1 MGTRLYPRTTD
12 RKALETLA
20 GVPHGTYDRLE
31 AMEARQKAELEAA
44 KPEDRYDLGYKHYC
58 ERNDDD
64 ALGTLDAFITFGWGK
79 FSPVDD
85 IGHDCAGHEDDLTRA
100 AKLLR
105 RNGIGV
111 DVALTGGLC
120 WS

>member
-12 RKALETLA
+12 RKNIETLA
-20 GVPHGTYDRLE
+20 GVPHGTTDRLE
-31 AMEARQKAELEAA
+31 AMEARQKTELEAA
-44 KPEDRYDLGYKHYC
+44 KPEDRYELGYKHYC
-58 ERNDDD
+58 ERNDDAD
-64 ALGTLDAFITFGWGK
+64 LGNLDAFLTFGWGK
-79 FSPVDD
+79 FSPVED
-85 IGHDCAGHEDDLTRA
+85 IGHDYAGSEPDLERS

-105 RNGIGV
+105 ANGIGV